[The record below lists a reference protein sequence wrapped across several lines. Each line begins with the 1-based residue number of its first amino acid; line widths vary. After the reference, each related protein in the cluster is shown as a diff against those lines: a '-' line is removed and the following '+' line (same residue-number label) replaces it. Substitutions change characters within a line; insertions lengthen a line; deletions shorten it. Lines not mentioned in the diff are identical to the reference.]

1 MFELELSG
9 RKGERRILGRGY
21 SKVGRSLETSRIRML
36 VQSGR
41 KGEAR
46 VARTC
51 SSLRT
56 WSLPGERGGATRE
69 PLPAKGRQDRVG
81 YEKNTIIE

>member
-1 MFELELSG
+1 M
-9 RKGERRILGRGY
+9 GERERGEY
-21 SKVGRSLETSRIRML
+21 WEEETAKVRALEVGRSLETSRIRML